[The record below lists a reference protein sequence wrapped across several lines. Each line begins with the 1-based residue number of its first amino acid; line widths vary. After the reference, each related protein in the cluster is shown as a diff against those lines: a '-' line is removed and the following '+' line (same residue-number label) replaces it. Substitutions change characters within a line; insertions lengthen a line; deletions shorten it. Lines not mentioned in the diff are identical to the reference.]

1 MGIREKS
8 LETMDLF
15 FSQER
20 DKSYSSLRNY
30 DLGPNDRENV
40 SMLSKYTR
48 YRILLESELAKK
60 SLSSKDN
67 EKFVKEVYWRTYWKG
82 YLQNRPS
89 IWLDYKQRLS
99 INEESQIE
107 DDIHTA
113 LCGKTNI
120 DCFDYWISELKNT
133 GYLHNHARMWFAS
146 IWIHHLKLP
155 WYKGLSSF

>member
-82 YLQNRPS
+82 VSSKSTFNLVGLQTKAFNKRRKS
-89 IWLDYKQRLS
+89 
-99 INEESQIE
+99 N
-107 DDIHTA
+107 
-113 LCGKTNI
+113 
-120 DCFDYWISELKNT
+120 
-133 GYLHNHARMWFAS
+133 
-146 IWIHHLKLP
+146 
-155 WYKGLSSF
+155 